1 MGHDSKKKPSAE
13 AWVRGIKHPDILVTN
28 ISLSIVKIYL
38 SNQTVNLPQHMGIW
52 LGLSCGQNLLSGSH
66 TNRHGGQS

>member
-28 ISLSIVKIYL
+28 IFLSIVKIYL
-38 SNQTVNLPQHMGIW
+38 SMFYHD
-52 LGLSCGQNLLSGSH
+52 LGLIVRTVKHPVSLDRC
-66 TNRHGGQS
+66 